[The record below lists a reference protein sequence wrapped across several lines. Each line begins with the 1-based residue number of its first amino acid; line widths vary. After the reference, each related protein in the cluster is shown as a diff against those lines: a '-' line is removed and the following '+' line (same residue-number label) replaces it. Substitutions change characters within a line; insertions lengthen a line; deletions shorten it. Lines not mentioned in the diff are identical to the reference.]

1 MCIRDRAYSTR
12 GFSSLLRNEKGYV
25 CEWHG
30 DNPLD
35 LKSSIV
41 SFNSLLSFDY
51 ESDARFLARPD
62 PDAATVLGRLLRSP
76 SMNTASRIGASRIA
90 KLSDLLGAKKSSDD
104 PSIDIIN
111 HIRAQSPTIA
121 AQTVTEAATKALR
134 LESVVIPQ
142 FLLLTAALIRHETTD
157 DYISEFF
164 LHHIKSGLQAEMA
177 GSLLWCASLRCDQS
191 MIQSM
196 LRLIREATPLTYHA
210 GRALQFL
217 ISPDHLVSMPTP
229 GNELAFWTAQVSKA
243 STGETQWSHS
253 LRRSVFWEKRL
264 IAILQGEPQTRKDEV
279 QFINQ
284 AKSPLRNHDK
294 SPPRSGSQPPSA
306 PPTTDGSTTTSS
318 IFLSADAAPRPVG
331 LASFKKGDRVLIV
344 YHSNRGRTT
353 SPFRSRRASAPISR
367 PKLNTREAMVLDS
380 NKSRIRCVA
389 KSGGT
394 FVLRSRDIVSIAPAG
409 ASEMPRTI

>member
-1 MCIRDRAYSTR
+1 MLTPYKSKLTPDAFWQAYSTR

-62 PDAATVLGRLLRSP
+62 PDAATVLGRLLQSP

-306 PPTTDGSTTTSS
+306 PPPQTDQQQPAASS
-318 IFLSADAAPRPVG
+318 FLPMPR
-331 LASFKKGDRVLIV
+331 LAQLV
-344 YHSNRGRTT
+344 
-353 SPFRSRRASAPISR
+353 SPASRRAIGYLSSITPIEEGTPPHSAQGGHRHPYRALSSIHAR
-367 PKLNTREAMVLDS
+367 PWSWTPTNLGFDASPSQAALSCFAR
-380 NKSRIRCVA
+380 
-389 KSGGT
+389 GT
-394 FVLRSRDIVSIAPAG
+394 
-409 ASEMPRTI
+409 